1 MFNYFYTFHDRR
13 LATGL
18 YSKYDEF
25 GTPPPPP
32 PGVADLLLLDG
43 EVFLLL
49 DGESFNLLGT

>member
-1 MFNYFYTFHDRR
+1 MFDFFYNFHNRK

-18 YSKYDEF
+18 YNKYDEF

-32 PGVADLLLLDG
+32 PGKDDFLLLDG